1 MILEVTD
8 VEREFLLGIL
18 QERLGELK
26 QEERH
31 SRVSSF
37 TDELKT
43 ERAVRSRSDRKA
55 GSTDLVS
62 DCGQRAQTYRI
73 QISRRCRIP
82 DARTHDREI

>member
-37 TDELKT
+37 TDELK
-43 ERAVRSRSDRKA
+43 ENEQCVR
-55 GSTDLVS
+55 DLIGKLAAPTS
-62 DCGQRAQTYRI
+62 
-73 QISRRCRIP
+73 
-82 DARTHDREI
+82 

>member
-8 VEREFLLGIL
+8 VERQFLLGIL

-37 TDELKT
+37 TDELKKN
-43 ERAVRSRSDRKA
+43 EQCVR
-55 GSTDLVS
+55 DLI
-62 DCGQRAQTYRI
+62 GKLEAPT
-73 QISRRCRIP
+73 
-82 DARTHDREI
+82 A

>member
-1 MILEVTD
+1 MILEVTE

-31 SRVSSF
+31 SRVPSF

-43 ERAVRSRSDRKA
+43 NEQCVR
-55 GSTDLVS
+55 DLL
-62 DCGQRAQTYRI
+62 GKLGAQT
-73 QISRRCRIP
+73 S
-82 DARTHDREI
+82 

>member
-8 VEREFLLGIL
+8 VERQFLLGIL

-37 TDELKT
+37 TDELKKN
-43 ERAVRSRSDRKA
+43 EQCVRDLIGKLAVPTS
-55 GSTDLVS
+55 
-62 DCGQRAQTYRI
+62 
-73 QISRRCRIP
+73 
-82 DARTHDREI
+82 

>member
-8 VEREFLLGIL
+8 VERQFLLGIL

-37 TDELKT
+37 TDELKQN
-43 ERAVRSRSDRKA
+43 EQCVRDLIGKLAVPTS
-55 GSTDLVS
+55 
-62 DCGQRAQTYRI
+62 
-73 QISRRCRIP
+73 
-82 DARTHDREI
+82 

>member
-31 SRVSSF
+31 SRVASF
-37 TDELKT
+37 TEELKT
-43 ERAVRSRSDRKA
+43 NEHCVR
-55 GSTDLVS
+55 DLI
-62 DCGQRAQTYRI
+62 GKLEAQT
-73 QISRRCRIP
+73 S
-82 DARTHDREI
+82 

>member
-8 VEREFLLGIL
+8 VERQFLLGIL

-37 TDELKT
+37 TDELKQN
-43 ERAVRSRSDRKA
+43 EQCVR
-55 GSTDLVS
+55 DLIGKLAAPTS
-62 DCGQRAQTYRI
+62 
-73 QISRRCRIP
+73 
-82 DARTHDREI
+82 